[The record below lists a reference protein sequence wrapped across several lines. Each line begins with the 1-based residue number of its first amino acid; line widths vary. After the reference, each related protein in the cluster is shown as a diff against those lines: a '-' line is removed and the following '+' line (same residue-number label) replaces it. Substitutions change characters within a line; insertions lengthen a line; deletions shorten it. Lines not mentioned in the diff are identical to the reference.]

1 MYDIMVSAHKK
12 DFIPTDDEINTINS
26 FMMCRWMSNN
36 INTVEFANFINCN
49 TDMPLK
55 GQYWL
60 ARAVMNS
67 VGYIT
72 RLQKEDQ
79 MSELEQAISFNYDVD
94 FDVAKEY
101 AKMLPDN
108 KKEEILAT
116 FRGGKI

>member
-12 DFIPTDDEINTINS
+12 DFIPTDDEINTLNS

-36 INTVEFANFINCN
+36 VNTAEFANFINCN

-55 GQYWL
+55 AQYWL

-79 MSELEQAISFNYDVD
+79 MSELEQAISFTYEVD
-94 FDVAKEY
+94 YDVAKEY
-101 AKMLPDN
+101 AKLLPEH
-108 KKEEILAT
+108 KKAEILAS
-116 FRGGKI
+116 FRGGKL